1 MKLTKRQ
8 LKRLIKEEL
17 NNVLNETLQP
27 DPTRDLAPLIANIQA
42 CVAKGGWMQSFKC
55 MPIAMELA
63 AAVVDEDWMKAM
75 QVGLKLQSCIPRSCS
90 GTVRELIRML
100 KALGNPGLPSNY

>member
-27 DPTRDLAPLIANIQA
+27 DPARDLGPLITNIQA
-42 CVAKGGWMQSFKC
+42 CVAKSGWEQSMEC
-55 MPIAMELA
+55 MPISLELA
-63 AAVVDEDWMKAM
+63 DAVVDENWMKAM
-75 QVGLKLQSCIPRSCS
+75 QVGFKLQSCIPRTCR
-90 GTVRELIRML
+90 GVVRELIRML